1 VGPWFALLHHA
12 GAVHLQST
20 LSLAQGALQF
30 GSCALLIAADSR
42 AWFASRE
49 DD

>member
-1 VGPWFALLHHA
+1 MQVNG
-12 GAVHLQST
+12 V

-30 GSCALLIAADSR
+30 GSCALLVAGDSR